1 MLYGTIH
8 GSGVSLSLL
17 LSLTPPWLAWCTG
30 GGATLCMAL
39 NIDLEDRRVVEESS
53 PLYSVT

>member
-17 LSLTPPWLAWCTG
+17 LSLTPLACVVHGWG
-30 GGATLCMAL
+30 RPLCIAL
-39 NIDLEDRRVVEESS
+39 DIDLEDRRVVEENS
-53 PLYSVT
+53 PLDSVT

>member
-8 GSGVSLSLL
+8 GFGVSLSLL

-30 GGATLCMAL
+30 GGALCIAL
-39 NIDLEDRRVVEESS
+39 DIDLEDRRVVEENS

>member
-17 LSLTPPWLAWCTG
+17 LSLAPLGLRGARA
-30 GGATLCMAL
+30 GATLCIAL
-39 NIDLEDRRVVEESS
+39 DIDPENR
-53 PLYSVT
+53 